1 MSIHDELCA
10 CFQSYDPQVFEGLHH
25 EDFMMVRELELSTRD
40 EHCEIINELAVKPD
54 WDWHLKAEVVHENAF
69 CVEWRWKDRDEI
81 VTNVSLKK
89 DGKLWRS
96 IISKIPKNDTLNPN
110 IYR

>member
-10 CFQSYDPQVFEGLHH
+10 CFQSYDPQVFKDLHH

-69 CVEWRWKDRDEI
+69 CIEWRWRDRDEI
-81 VTNVSLKK
+81 ACTGLR
-89 DGKLWRS
+89 DWRWRGWLLGALS
-96 IISKIPKNDTLNPN
+96 PHKIGMV
-110 IYR
+110 

>member
-10 CFQSYDPQVFEGLHH
+10 FFQSYDPRVFKDFHH
-25 EDFMMVRELELSTRD
+25 EDFMMVREFELSTRD
-40 EHCEIINELAVKPD
+40 EHCEIINELGVKPD

-69 CVEWRWKDRDEI
+69 CVEWRWRDRDEI
-81 VTNVSLKK
+81 VTYVGLKK

-96 IISKIPKNDTLNPN
+96 IKSRIPISDTSNPH

>member
-10 CFQSYDPQVFEGLHH
+10 CFQSYDPQVFQDLHH

-69 CVEWRWKDRDEI
+69 CVEWRWRDRDEI
-81 VTNVSLKK
+81 VTNVGLKK

-96 IISKIPKNDTLNPN
+96 IISRIPISETPNPH